1 MQHGSATHAGTTMQ
15 AWAGTMTEPFVS
27 VSRGAKINDDK
38 SSKLVSTG
46 RTFQCRDDL
55 PDILGEVSTGVNFSN
70 VSNTTTTFAKVDCT
84 FD

>member
-1 MQHGSATHAGTTMQ
+1 
-15 AWAGTMTEPFVS
+15 MTEPFVS